1 MTKISQRE
9 IELNNLLDQHRQEA
23 IKQIINAFND
33 GYLLGLK
40 YGRMALEGDA
50 DENKG
55 WLRRICADSVY
66 LRQFCFCKR
75 K

>member
-55 WLRRICADSVY
+55 
-66 LRQFCFCKR
+66 
-75 K
+75 